1 MGIRIHRVTRDAAQR
16 VSRIA
21 EPACGLV
28 RNDRVLGE
36 TRRFQGHLCVHPAR
50 FAMTGFMGGVSIDR
64 GDELDSPILN
74 VWNVWV

>member
-1 MGIRIHRVTRDAAQR
+1 MGIRIPRVTRDAAQR

-28 RNDRVLGE
+28 RNDRFLGS
-36 TRRFQGHLCVHPAR
+36 
-50 FAMTGFMGGVSIDR
+50 AMSIGG
-64 GDELDSPILN
+64 GGELDLPILN

>member
-1 MGIRIHRVTRDAAQR
+1 MGIRIPRVTRDAAQR

-28 RNDRVLGE
+28 RNDRFLGS
-36 TRRFQGHLCVHPAR
+36 
-50 FAMTGFMGGVSIDR
+50 AMSIGG
-64 GDELDSPILN
+64 GGEKLDLPILN